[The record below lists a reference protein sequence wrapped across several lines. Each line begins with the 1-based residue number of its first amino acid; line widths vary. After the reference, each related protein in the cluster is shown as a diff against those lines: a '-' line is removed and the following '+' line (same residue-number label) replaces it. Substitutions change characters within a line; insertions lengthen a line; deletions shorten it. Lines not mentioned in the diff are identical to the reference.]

1 MGESS
6 HKVQASRYLLLS
18 KSALNSMASVN
29 HRQKTTPQVS
39 ISTGEQTNLVS
50 LNGRELSSVFV
61 SHMVEGGRESPYSVL
76 YSLCILII

>member
-6 HKVQASRYLLLS
+6 QKVQASRYLLLS
-18 KSALNSMASVN
+18 KSALNSMASVI

-39 ISTGEQTNLVS
+39 ISTGEQTNLAS

-61 SHMVEGGRESPYSVL
+61 SHTVEGGG
-76 YSLCILII
+76 SLLILFFTAAAF

>member
-6 HKVQASRYLLLS
+6 QKVQASRYLLLS
-18 KSALNSMASVN
+18 KSALNSMASVI

-39 ISTGEQTNLVS
+39 ISTGEQTNLAS

-61 SHMVEGGRESPYSVL
+61 SHTVEGGRESPYSVL
-76 YSLCILII
+76 YSRCILII